1 MAALRKSEPSEPVI
15 DAHENLRLVVMNDL
29 DGGCLRFEWPP
40 GDHRR
45 VGLFAVERGYV
56 IAVIRRLGDLRD
68 DLIGAILG
76 DIKGNT
82 HLCPRA
88 LRPEMQQVFRPE
100 DFLLHRGHTSLGGNF
115 FQVVLHFNLEGVSE
129 RERSEEHTS
138 ELQSQSNLVCRLLL
152 EKKKNS

>member
-15 DAHENLRLVVMNDL
+15 DAHENLRLVVMDDL

-40 GDHRR
+40 SDHRR

-56 IAVIRRLGDLRD
+56 IAVIRSLGDLRD

-82 HLCPRA
+82 HLCPRS
-88 LRPEMQQVFRPE
+88 LCPEMQQVFRPE
-100 DFLLHRGHTSLGGNF
+100 DFLLHRGHTSIGGNV
-115 FQVVLHFNLEGVSE
+115 FQVVLHFNLE
-129 RERSEEHTS
+129 RSEERRVGK
-138 ELQSQSNLVCRLLL
+138 ECR
-152 EKKKNS
+152 SRWSPYH